1 MSAPPTRSPLR
12 IPSWAGDLLGALVA
26 VVTTLVPG
34 PGMGLGAP
42 HPGGPRG
49 PLLDGLPLIV
59 LLGAILLIPLRRR
72 FSILTLSAALGLFC
86 AMIALHA
93 PATGVGIVAVLAA
106 YSVGSG
112 TDRRTTLAVGGAAT
126 TLVVVL
132 SVTVAEF
139 GVIDPSIFQIAA
151 GIAVAAALG
160 DSSRS
165 HREFVTAAT
174 ERAERAEQTRE
185 AEVHRRVAEER
196 LRIAQDLHDTVAHQI
211 SVISLNAGVA
221 SSSLGSAPEKARAS
235 LGTIRTSAR
244 LVLTEIGT
252 LLQYLRADSAT
263 PGAGDADPDTN
274 AAPQRGIKDLD
285 ELYSSFA
292 AAGLRVGPTTTGEL
306 DRIAPTT
313 GTVAYRIVQ
322 EGLTNALKHGAGGE
336 ADLSIT
342 AAGTTLSI
350 SITNPVSDR
359 SPNQRDPHR
368 GGLGL
373 TGIRERVAAVGGSVE
388 ITSLRDRFTLA
399 ATLPRGAEPHDSH
412 ESGEPA

>member
-1 MSAPPTRSPLR
+1 MTAQPSRPSLR
-12 IPSWAGDLLGALVA
+12 IPPWVGDALSALV
-26 VVTTLVPG
+26 VIVTTLVPG
-34 PGMGLGAP
+34 PGMGMGAP

-49 PLLDGLPLIV
+49 PLIEGLPLA
-59 LLGAILLIPLRRR
+59 LLLAALLLIPLRRR
-72 FSILTLSAALGLFC
+72 WPILTLAAALGLFG

-93 PATGVGIVAVLAA
+93 PATGVGIVAILAA
-106 YSVGSG
+106 YGVGGS
-112 TDRRTTLAVGGAAT
+112 TTRRTTLAVGGAAT
-126 TLVVVL
+126 ALVVVL
-132 SVTVAEF
+132 SVTVADF

-165 HREFVTAAT
+165 HREFVAAAT
-174 ERAERAEQTRE
+174 ERAKRAEQTRE

-221 SSSLGSAPEKARAS
+221 SSSLETSPDKARAS

-252 LLQYLRADSAT
+252 LLQYLRADAPT
-263 PGAGDADPDTN
+263 AGTGETESHSH
-274 AAPQRGIKDLD
+274 AAPQPGLGELDDL
-285 ELYSSFA
+285 YASVA
-292 AAGLRVGPTTTGEL
+292 AAGLRVRVTTAGAL
-306 DRIAPTT
+306 DSIATTT

-336 ADLSIT
+336 ADLSIA
-342 AAGTTLSI
+342 AAGGTLSI
-350 SITNPVSDR
+350 TITNPVSDR
-359 SPNQRDPHR
+359 TPNQRDPHR

-373 TGIRERVAAVGGSVE
+373 TGIRERVAAAGGSVE
-388 ITSLRDRFTLA
+388 VTSLHDSFTLA
-399 ATLPRGAEPHDSH
+399 ARLPLSAGQHDSR
-412 ESGEPA
+412 EGVEPA